1 LSSSRPVTEAPCNLQ
16 FMPSETVAPWPLRDA
31 LITALA
37 VLDNKLGIIEG
48 SRELAKYA
56 HSVVA
61 DWRTDPDLVVFG
73 ALASETDHLPFST
86 VRDRWSAEGLAKADA
101 EIDAITRRNHDKVRR
116 ECENLIARF
125 GPGKRTVTLYR
136 PIGPQELDLI
146 AASGWREFPPRLP
159 GQPIFYPVTNEAYAT
174 RIARDWNVRENGA
187 GFATKFEV
195 DAYYLSRFTVQKVGG
210 AIHTEYWIPAEDL
223 PEFNQHIV
231 GKIAVTAE
239 FR

>member
-1 LSSSRPVTEAPCNLQ
+1 
-16 FMPSETVAPWPLRDA
+16 MPSEAVIPWPLRDA
-31 LITALA
+31 LITAHA
-37 VLDNKLGIIEG
+37 VLDNKPGIIEG

-73 ALASETDHLPFST
+73 ALASETDHLPFGT
-86 VRDRWSAEGLAKADA
+86 GRDRWSVEALARADA

-116 ECENLIARF
+116 ACENLIARF

-136 PIGPQELDLI
+136 PVGPQELDLI

-187 GFATKFEV
+187 GFVTKFEV